1 MAKYYFLQGVILVV
15 IAGPSLD
22 EMAGAG
28 VFLLEYHMLYVSVVF
43 HFQLGVCLFGKTV
56 FAQLCFLFPAL
67 CGSLPTREY
76 L

>member
-28 VFLLEYHMLYVSVVF
+28 VFLLEYHMLYVYVVSN
-43 HFQLGVCLFGKTV
+43 FQLGVCLFGKTV
-56 FAQLCFLFPAL
+56 FAR
-67 CGSLPTREY
+67 STY
-76 L
+76 

>member
-43 HFQLGVCLFGKTV
+43 HFQLGVCLLKRSCSPSYV
-56 FAQLCFLFPAL
+56 FCAKKVM
-67 CGSLPTREY
+67 
-76 L
+76 